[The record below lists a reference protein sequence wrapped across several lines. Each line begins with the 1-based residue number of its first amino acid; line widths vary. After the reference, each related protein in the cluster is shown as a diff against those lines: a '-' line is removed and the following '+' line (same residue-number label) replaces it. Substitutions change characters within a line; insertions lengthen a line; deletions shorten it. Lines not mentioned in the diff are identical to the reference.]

1 MGTIFNVLH
10 SIGIEQALIGYS
22 ICFAGLDDHSVKA
35 ISKSLLLIINGIIAT
50 PLGEYSAFNP
60 SNSPSGVCS
69 KYLPEALPQEHF
81 LSLKVKLNEDI
92 VDFIL
97 SDKIDKVL
105 FKGEP
110 NDINY
115 KLMKKV
121 IPLSEKNTDPEIVRK
136 KYQNILELCDNSPF
150 CIIYRK

>member
-1 MGTIFNVLH
+1 M
-10 SIGIEQALIGYS
+10 E
-22 ICFAGLDDHSVKA
+22 
-35 ISKSLLLIINGIIAT
+35 IN
-50 PLGEYSAFNP
+50 
-60 SNSPSGVCS
+60 
-69 KYLPEALPQEHF
+69 
-81 LSLKVKLNEDI
+81 LKENIYFRTFDKKIKLNEDI
-92 VDFIL
+92 IDFIL

-136 KYQNILELCDNSPF
+136 KYQNILELCDNSPY

>member
-1 MGTIFNVLH
+1 M
-10 SIGIEQALIGYS
+10 E
-22 ICFAGLDDHSVKA
+22 
-35 ISKSLLLIINGIIAT
+35 INLKENIYFKT
-50 PLGEYSAFNP
+50 YD
-60 SNSPSGVCS
+60 
-69 KYLPEALPQEHF
+69 K
-81 LSLKVKLNEDI
+81 KVKLNEDI

-105 FKGEP
+105 YKGEP

-121 IPLSEKNTDPEIVRK
+121 IPLAEKNTDPEIVRK
-136 KYQNILELCDNSPF
+136 KYQNILELCDNTPF

>member
-1 MGTIFNVLH
+1 MEINLKDNIFFKP
-10 SIGIEQALIGYS
+10 Y
-22 ICFAGLDDHSVKA
+22 DK
-35 ISKSLLLIINGIIAT
+35 
-50 PLGEYSAFNP
+50 
-60 SNSPSGVCS
+60 
-69 KYLPEALPQEHF
+69 
-81 LSLKVKLNEDI
+81 KVKLNEDI

-115 KLMKKV
+115 KLLKKV
-121 IPLSEKNTDPEIVRK
+121 IPLAEKNTDPEIVRK

>member
-1 MGTIFNVLH
+1 M
-10 SIGIEQALIGYS
+10 E
-22 ICFAGLDDHSVKA
+22 
-35 ISKSLLLIINGIIAT
+35 IN
-50 PLGEYSAFNP
+50 
-60 SNSPSGVCS
+60 
-69 KYLPEALPQEHF
+69 
-81 LSLKVKLNEDI
+81 LKENIYFKTFDKKIKLNEDI

>member
-1 MGTIFNVLH
+1 MEINLKDNIFFKPYNNK
-10 SIGIEQALIGYS
+10 IR
-22 ICFAGLDDHSVKA
+22 
-35 ISKSLLLIINGIIAT
+35 
-50 PLGEYSAFNP
+50 
-60 SNSPSGVCS
+60 
-69 KYLPEALPQEHF
+69 
-81 LSLKVKLNEDI
+81 LNEDI

-115 KLMKKV
+115 KLLKKI
-121 IPLSEKNTDPEIVRK
+121 IPLIDKNAQPELVRK
-136 KYQNILELCDNSPF
+136 KYQNVLELCDNLPY